1 MNKKVGVLLVHGMG
15 AIADD
20 FAHDTIQELRERIS
34 GRGLNREEIAW
45 QAVYWNPILS
55 PRENQLWVDLAA
67 DNDLNWAKLRKFF
80 ISAFG
85 TITAYQACVDRPDN
99 IYQRIHST
107 VLDSIREL
115 QAKLHGEDKP
125 LLVIAHSLGSVI
137 MSNYIWDRQRGRDE
151 GRFGTTAF
159 ERMETLSGL
168 VTLGS
173 NIPLFTLACDPVTS
187 IQFPPPRLPDALKK
201 KAKWLNLYDSDDV
214 LGWPLK
220 PLSQN
225 YAETVTEDIEV
236 SVGNILTSWNPA
248 NHSAYWTDDGV
259 IKPTAY
265 LLASILEACEA
276 KTAGEGGAP
285 VRKGE

>member
-45 QAVYWNPILS
+45 QSVYWNPIVS
-55 PRENQLWVDLAA
+55 SRENQLWIDLAA

-80 ISAFG
+80 INAFG
-85 TITAYQACVDRPDN
+85 TVTAYQSSIDRPES

-107 VLDSIREL
+107 VLHSIREL

-125 LLVIAHSLGSVI
+125 LLIISHSLGSVI
-137 MSNYIWDRQRGRDE
+137 MSNYIWDRQRGRD
-151 GRFGTTAF
+151 GARFGTTPL
-159 ERMETLSGL
+159 ERMETLAGM
-168 VTLGS
+168 VTLGT
-173 NIPLFTLACDPVTS
+173 NIPLFTLNCDPVTS
-187 IQFPPPRLPDALKK
+187 IEFPPPSLPDALRK

-220 PLSQN
+220 PLSES
-225 YAETVTEDIEV
+225 YAAVVTEDIEV

-248 NHSAYWTDDGV
+248 NHAAYWTDDGV

-265 LLASILEACEA
+265 LLASLLEASEPRP
-276 KTAGEGGAP
+276 AGEGVSGRP
-285 VRKGE
+285 